1 MIPLL
6 IPYIARIGVPQ
17 RLQRAAA
24 WVVALIIAAA
34 IAALCVWAFWRWV
47 GHREQQAVQADR
59 VDVTMEAANRV
70 IAATEAADVNQAARD
85 ERAQDNAKEL
95 QREVDTKGTDDVAG
109 PAVSGVLDRVRQQ
122 QAAGRRN

>member
-1 MIPLL
+1 MIAFL

-24 WVVALIIAAA
+24 WVAALIIAAA

-47 GHREQQAVQADR
+47 GHREQRAVQADR

-70 IAATEAADVNQAARD
+70 IAATEAADVNQAARNEVD
-85 ERAQDNAKEL
+85 VTNDKEL
-95 QREVDTKGTDDVAG
+95 THEASKGDATAVGPGTAAVLARMRE
-109 PAVSGVLDRVRQQ
+109 Q
-122 QAAGRRN
+122 QAAGRR

>member
-1 MIPLL
+1 MIPFLL
-6 IPYIARIGVPQ
+6 PYIARIGVPQ
-17 RLQRAAA
+17 RLQRFAA
-24 WVVALIIAAA
+24 WGAALIIAAV

-47 GHREQQAVQADR
+47 GHREQRAVQADR

-85 ERAQDNAKEL
+85 ERAQDNSKEL

>member
-1 MIPLL
+1 MIPFLL
-6 IPYIARIGVPQ
+6 PYIARIGVPQ

-24 WVVALIIAAA
+24 WLIALIIAAA

-47 GHREQQAVQADR
+47 GHREQRAVQADR

-70 IAATEAADVNQAARD
+70 IAATEAADVNQVARD

-95 QREVDTKGTDDVAG
+95 QREVDTKGSDDVAG

>member
-1 MIPLL
+1 MIPFL

-24 WVVALIIAAA
+24 WLVALIIAAA

-47 GHREQQAVQADR
+47 GHREHRAVQADR

-85 ERAQDNAKEL
+85 DRAQDNAKEL

-122 QAAGRRN
+122 QTAGRRN

>member
-1 MIPLL
+1 MISFL

-24 WVVALIIAAA
+24 WLVAIIIMLV
-34 IAALCVWAFWRWV
+34 IASLCVWAFWRWV
-47 GHREQQAVQADR
+47 GHREQRAVQADR

-85 ERAQDNAKEL
+85 EVDATNDKEL
-95 QREVDTKGTDDVAG
+95 SHEATKGDG
-109 PAVSGVLDRVRQQ
+109 SAVGVGTRSVLERMREQ
-122 QAAGRRN
+122 QAAGRR